1 MKKVTVDA
9 RAFADAMSKV
19 SKVPKKSA
27 IHILEEVAVSIKDDR
42 CALTATDLETW
53 LVAELPA
60 QGDDM
65 SFVFQRTKDVMK
77 ACAHFEGELAL
88 TLDTEDKKNWKLELH
103 CGQRAAT
110 FTAASHEDYPE
121 CRTVENDASLRV
133 NAAEL
138 FCSVER
144 VRYAVQRADPS
155 TNPKAACIQFRGNR
169 IFSLDGRRM
178 ACDSQPDTVF
188 PLPCLLSGDALVH
201 LKAFG
206 ESEVTMQV
214 DERAVCFSSGTLKL
228 YARRYGA
235 DTYDPDTAIPQK
247 YQEVITVRTDELIR
261 ELTYLKECAGVCAY
275 PYVRFAGE
283 NLSMN
288 APSGHLATHV
298 SMSGRGNKTVSI
310 EDATVEEFRN
320 SIDLGGD
327 ITHLLERLTLMEYLY
342 LPNNDYFLSSI
353 DDQIAFLEDR
363 LESNIKM
370 WDSTLRG
377 IDDQYEAFCF
387 LAALSTVRMQ
397 AKSNRIHY
405 FYDYGDGWEVSV
417 ELIDAFYPDSLDEQD
432 DSIRTAVSS
441 HAPVCIKADGLPVL
455 EDVGGIHGYADF
467 LLTLHHSQDGVERE
481 EIREWARSL
490 GWTGRAIKPKNML

>member
-27 IHILEEVAVSIKDDR
+27 IPILEEVAVSIKDDR

-65 SFVFQRTKDVMK
+65 SFVFRRTKDVLK
-77 ACAHFEGELAL
+77 ACAHFEGELML
-88 TLDTEDKKNWKLELH
+88 TLVQQTEEDWKLEVL
-103 CGQRAAT
+103 CGQRAAE
-110 FTAASHEDYPE
+110 FPVASRKDYPE
-121 CRTVENDASLRV
+121 CGTVEDGKSLQV

-138 FCSVER
+138 FRRVER
-144 VRYAVQRADPS
+144 VRYAVRKKDPS
-155 TNPKAACIQFRGNR
+155 TDPKGACVQFRGGHV
-169 IFSLDGRRM
+169 FSLDGYRM
-178 ACDSQPDTVF
+178 ACDTQPDTVF
-188 PLPCLLSGDALVH
+188 PLPCLLSGNALVH

-206 ESEVTMQV
+206 ESEVTIQV

-283 NLSMN
+283 KLSMN

-298 SMSGRGNKTVSI
+298 SMSGRGDMVVGFDLRYMLDALKQFRKETEVRIKLSGIYTPIVI
-310 EDATVEEFRN
+310 EAEERSDF
-320 SIDLGGD
+320 
-327 ITHLLERLTLMEYLY
+327 
-342 LPNNDYFLSSI
+342 
-353 DDQIAFLEDR
+353 
-363 LESNIKM
+363 
-370 WDSTLRG
+370 
-377 IDDQYEAFCF
+377 
-387 LAALSTVRMQ
+387 ALV
-397 AKSNRIHY
+397 
-405 FYDYGDGWEVSV
+405 
-417 ELIDAFYPDSLDEQD
+417 
-432 DSIRTAVSS
+432 
-441 HAPVCIKADGLPVL
+441 LPVRL
-455 EDVGGIHGYADF
+455 
-467 LLTLHHSQDGVERE
+467 RE
-481 EIREWARSL
+481 E
-490 GWTGRAIKPKNML
+490 RAA

>member
-1 MKKVTVDA
+1 
-9 RAFADAMSKV
+9 
-19 SKVPKKSA
+19 
-27 IHILEEVAVSIKDDR
+27 
-42 CALTATDLETW
+42 
-53 LVAELPA
+53 
-60 QGDDM
+60 
-65 SFVFQRTKDVMK
+65 MK

-110 FTAASHEDYPE
+110 FTVASHEDYPE

-138 FCSVER
+138 FRSVER

-178 ACDSQPDTVF
+178 ACDTQPDTVF

-261 ELTYLKECAGVCAY
+261 ELTYLKECAGVYAY

-283 NLSMN
+283 ELSMN

-298 SMSGRGNKTVSI
+298 SMSGRGDMVVGFDLRYMLEALKQFRKEPEVRLKLSGIYTPIVI
-310 EDATVEEFRN
+310 EAEERSDF
-320 SIDLGGD
+320 
-327 ITHLLERLTLMEYLY
+327 
-342 LPNNDYFLSSI
+342 
-353 DDQIAFLEDR
+353 
-363 LESNIKM
+363 
-370 WDSTLRG
+370 
-377 IDDQYEAFCF
+377 
-387 LAALSTVRMQ
+387 ALV
-397 AKSNRIHY
+397 
-405 FYDYGDGWEVSV
+405 
-417 ELIDAFYPDSLDEQD
+417 
-432 DSIRTAVSS
+432 
-441 HAPVCIKADGLPVL
+441 LPVRL
-455 EDVGGIHGYADF
+455 
-467 LLTLHHSQDGVERE
+467 RE
-481 EIREWARSL
+481 E
-490 GWTGRAIKPKNML
+490 RAA